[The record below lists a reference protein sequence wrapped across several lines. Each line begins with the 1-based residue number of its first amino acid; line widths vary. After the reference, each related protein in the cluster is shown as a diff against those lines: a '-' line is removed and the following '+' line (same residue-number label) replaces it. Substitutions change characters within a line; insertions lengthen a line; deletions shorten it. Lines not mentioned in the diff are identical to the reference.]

1 MTFERRTLIGILLS
15 GLTGTAVAV
24 ALIWRLPMSRTM
36 HLVLTAIL
44 AGLWIG
50 PALALK
56 ARLAF
61 SLRTLTNLLG
71 ALREGDYSIQIK
83 GGGADDAMGE
93 LISELNSLAVILH
106 EERLGAQEA
115 TALLRKV
122 LAEID
127 IALFGFDE
135 RERLCLINEYGEK
148 LMGGPAKT
156 LLKSPAGK
164 LGLADCLSGPA
175 HQVLELQFPQSVGRW
190 ELRRAAY
197 RERGLP
203 RQLLF
208 LSDMTSVLHQEER
221 SAWKRLIQILRHEI
235 NNSLAPIQSVAES
248 LQSCLQREAAPV
260 DCMEDLQDGLEI
272 ISERSEILGRFIES
286 YSQLTRL
293 PEPSFAPMP
302 VAEWIDHAAG
312 LEQRVPV
319 DIVPGP
325 DVSIAADRSQLDQLL
340 INVVSNAVEAALEQ
354 HSAADCRVSV
364 TWTQTDG
371 LLEVRVDDNG
381 PGCDPQKDLFVP
393 FFTTKPEGSGIGL
406 ALSRQIAEAHGGAL
420 QLNNY
425 DDQPG
430 CRAILRLPIHRSH

>member
-24 ALIWRLPMSRTM
+24 ALIWRQPMSGTM
-36 HLVLTAIL
+36 HIVLTAIL
-44 AGLWIG
+44 AGVWIG
-50 PALALK
+50 PALAVK

-61 SLRTLTNLLG
+61 SLRTLTNLLS

-83 GGGADDAMGE
+83 GACPNDAMGE
-93 LISELNSLAVILH
+93 LTGELNSLAGILH
-106 EERLGAQEA
+106 EERLGALEA

-127 IALFGFDE
+127 VALFGFDE
-135 RERLCLINEYGEK
+135 RERLCLINECGEK
-148 LMGGPAKT
+148 LMGQPAKT

-164 LGLADCLSGPA
+164 LGLSDCLGGPTS
-175 HQVLELQFPQSVGRW
+175 QVMTLSFPEASGRW

-208 LSDMTSVLHQEER
+208 LMDMTSVLHQEER

-248 LQSCLQREAAPV
+248 LQTCLQQGAAD
-260 DCMEDLQDGLEI
+260 DCMEDLHDGLEI
-272 ISERSEILGRFIES
+272 IAERSEILGRFIES

-293 PEPSFAPMP
+293 PEPSLSPMP
-302 VAEWIDHAAG
+302 VAEWIEHAAG
-312 LEQRVPV
+312 LEQRVPIEV
-319 DIVPGP
+319 VQGP
-325 DVSIAADRSQLDQLL
+325 DLSITADRGQLDQLL
-340 INVVSNAVEAALEQ
+340 INLISNAVEAALEQ
-354 HSAADCRVSV
+354 HAPDDCRVSV
-364 TWTQTDG
+364 SWKKTGD
-371 LLEVRVDDNG
+371 LLEVWVEDNG

-393 FFTTKPEGSGIGL
+393 FFTSKPEGSGIGL
-406 ALSRQIAEAHGGAL
+406 ALSRQIAEAHGGSL
-420 QLNNY
+420 QLKIR
-425 DDQPG
+425 DDHPG
-430 CRAILRLPIHRSH
+430 CRAVLQLPRLG